1 MVGHRLRCGGLTG
14 RQGGIRGRQGR
25 NGSHKMGMSNY
36 LYDQLIAPQVRNNSC
51 FLMLDKTGTGCSELS
66 FAEFTELASQFAHML
81 VAHGV
86 RPGDRIAVQAPKRWE
101 VLALYVASLQA
112 GAVFLPLNTGYR
124 HDEIRYFLED
134 ATPTMFVCDEGAERE
149 LRPHLRGADAA
160 LLTLNADGSGS
171 LTRAFADRPRWFDNV
186 ARGPDDLAALLYTS
200 GTTGRSKGAMLTHN
214 NLLSN
219 ARVLTEHWRI
229 SSDDT
234 LIHALPIFHTH
245 GLFVAMNTSLI
256 AGVRVNFMAGFNLDA
271 IIAALPES
279 TLMMGVPTF
288 YTRLLGDDRLDRS
301 LVSNMR
307 LFVSG
312 SAPLPSETHAAFAER
327 TGLSIL
333 ERYGM
338 TETSMITSNP
348 HDGLRRAGTVGLPLD
363 RVEVRITGTDGQ
375 PVFGDGVGVIEVR
388 GPNVCRGYWN
398 NPEGTAE
405 ALSDDGFFITGDLG
419 RFDERG
425 YLVIMGRQKDLI
437 ITGGYNVYPREVEDV
452 LNSIAGVSES
462 AVFGVP
468 HADLGEQV
476 IAAVVPETGATL
488 NENSLVEEVETKLA
502 RFKHPRKYLLT
513 EELPRNA
520 MGKVEKNVLRD
531 EYANSIDART

>member
-1 MVGHRLRCGGLTG
+1 MV
-14 RQGGIRGRQGR
+14 
-25 NGSHKMGMSNY
+25 GMSNH
-36 LYDQLIAPQVRNNSC
+36 LYDQLIAPQARNDSC
-51 FLMLDKTGTGCSELS
+51 FLMLHDPSNGRGELS
-66 FAEFTELASQFAHML
+66 FAEFTELASQFAHVL

-101 VLALYVASLQA
+101 TLALYVATLQA

-124 HDEIRYFLED
+124 RDEIAYFLKD
-134 ATPTMFVCDEGAERE
+134 AAPKLFVCEEGIEQD
-149 LRPHLRGADAA
+149 LRSPLRGTDTT
-160 LLTLNADGSGS
+160 LLTLNPDGTGS
-171 LTRAFADRPRWFDNV
+171 LPRAFADRPRWFDNV

-200 GTTGRSKGAMLTHN
+200 GTTGRPKGAMLTHD

-219 ARVLTEHWRI
+219 ARVLTALWQI

-256 AGVRVNFMAGFNLDA
+256 AGARVKFLAGFNLDA

-279 TLMMGVPTF
+279 TMMMGVPTF
-288 YTRLLGDDRLDRS
+288 YTRLLGDNRLDRK

-312 SAPLPSETHAAFAER
+312 SAPLLADTHAAFAER
-327 TGLSIL
+327 TGHRIL

-338 TETSMITSNP
+338 TETNMITSNP
-348 HDGLRRAGTVGLPLD
+348 CDGLRRAGTVGLPLD
-363 RVEVRITGTDGQ
+363 GVEVRIVSTDGQ
-375 PVFGDGVGVIEVR
+375 PDSGNGVGMIEVR
-388 GPNVCRGYWN
+388 GPNVCKGYWN
-398 NPEGTAE
+398 NPEGTAQ
-405 ALSDDGFFITGDLG
+405 ALLDDGFFTTGDLG
-419 RFDERG
+419 RFDESG

-437 ITGGYNVYPREVEDV
+437 ITGGYNVYPKEVEDV

-468 HADLGEQV
+468 HADFGEQV
-476 IAAVVPETGATL
+476 IASIVPETGAALTESAL
-488 NENSLVEEVETKLA
+488 AEEVASRLA

-520 MGKVEKNVLRD
+520 MGKVEKNVLR
-531 EYANSIDART
+531 EKYANLN

>member
-1 MVGHRLRCGGLTG
+1 
-14 RQGGIRGRQGR
+14 
-25 NGSHKMGMSNY
+25 MSNH
-36 LYDQLIAPQVRNNSC
+36 LYDNLIAPQARNDSC
-51 FLMLDKTGTGCSELS
+51 FLILDESSTSRSELS

-81 VAHGV
+81 VANGV
-86 RPGDRIAVQAPKRWE
+86 RPGDRIAVQGLKRWE
-101 VLALYVASLQA
+101 TLALYVASIQA

-124 HDEIRYFLED
+124 RDEITYFLKD
-134 ATPTMFVCDEGAERE
+134 ATPRMFVCEEGIEQDLQPL
-149 LRPHLRGADAA
+149 LRRTDATM
-160 LLTLNADGSGS
+160 LTLNADGTGS
-171 LTRAFADRPRWFDNV
+171 LSSAFEDRPRCFENIP
-186 ARGPDDLAALLYTS
+186 RGPDDLAALLYTS
-200 GTTGRSKGAMLTHN
+200 GTTGRSKGAMLTHD

-219 ARVLTEHWRI
+219 ARVLTELWQI
-229 SSDDT
+229 TSEDT

-271 IIAALPES
+271 IIAALPGS

-288 YTRLLGDDRLDRS
+288 YTRLLADDRLNRS

-312 SAPLPSETHAAFAER
+312 SAPLLAETHTAFAER
-327 TGLSIL
+327 TGHRIL

-348 HDGLRRAGTVGLPLD
+348 HDGPRRAGTVGLPLD
-363 RVEVRITGTDGQ
+363 GVEVRITGTDGQ
-375 PVFGDGVGVIEVR
+375 PVSGDAVGMIEVR

-405 ALSDDGFFITGDLG
+405 ALLDDGFFVTGDLG
-419 RFDERG
+419 RLDESG
-425 YLVIMGRQKDLI
+425 YLAIMGRRKDLI
-437 ITGGYNVYPREVEDV
+437 ITGGYNVYPKEVEDA

-468 HADLGEQV
+468 HADFGEQV
-476 IAAVVPETGATL
+476 IASIVPETGATL
-488 NENSLVEEVETKLA
+488 NESALAEEVETRLA

-513 EELPRNA
+513 AELPRNA
-520 MGKVEKNVLRD
+520 MGKVEKNVLREEHSD
-531 EYANSIDART
+531 PN